1 MNDNPKIPQI
11 ALYAAIILL
20 AGFALRFVTI
30 TAPYTSDER
39 RNIVVAT
46 DLGWSNL
53 AMEDPYVQHPLLN
66 VYLTRLGM
74 TVFDQSK
81 FGVRFLHLLFGT
93 LTMLLVYL
101 LMRDLGRRAS
111 LLALTLLALSQYHI
125 HVSVKAENASLLL
138 FLLTLAIY
146 LFYKAIV
153 HGRERYIYWVGP
165 VMGLAFLTKGVAIVM
180 AAAFFL
186 FLLSS
191 KAYRGWLKRRE
202 LWISAGLFLLT
213 IVPWLIWILLNGS
226 SQLIF
231 SGEMYAPHRFG
242 PRLTALNF
250 YLIEVLSWIRGWDY
264 RLVISWEHAI
274 VDGVTGTVMLGSV
287 LASLFVVKHEL
298 KRLLLWVFAVYVVGL
313 SFFSKP
319 GLPWGEFWWAAPSL
333 IPAVCLTAAV
343 GAHFAKKHWA
353 PRIIVSLFIG
363 YALIN
368 AIHFIGTAQENFA
381 EPPHRLA
388 TFVDIDPVVARIHLD
403 RGRMQAALT
412 EMESLR
418 QQTPNNVDVL
428 NYYGLVSWQA
438 GKKEK
443 AVELWLQA
451 ASLEP
456 DYRSRDN
463 LLNMERQML
472 LDQYVTRAARHPDDA
487 RTRYML
493 GALYYYYGDDKL
505 AAMDL
510 TRSVEIN
517 PLNHRAQ
524 YFLGLTHF
532 RQQNFGEAIK
542 AFQAVLDGHPH
553 HYGALYYLGR
563 VYQELGQDE
572 QAIEHFKAATT
583 LNPDD
588 AHSYFELSQLYQGKP
603 QLAGPMN
610 KKARSI
616 YHLDIK
622 HRVYPFISGRYRAL
636 FNPQS

>member
-1 MNDNPKIPQI
+1 MTENPKIPRTL
-11 ALYAAIILL
+11 LYAALILL

-39 RNIVVAT
+39 RNIVIAE
-46 DLGWSNL
+46 DLGWGNL

-66 VYLTRLGM
+66 VYMTRLGM

-81 FGVRFLHLLFGT
+81 FGVRFLHLIFGT

-101 LMRDLGRRAS
+101 LMRDLGRRES

-138 FLLTLAIY
+138 FLLTLAVY
-146 LFYKAIV
+146 LFHKAVV
-153 HGRERYIYWVGP
+153 HGREKYIYWVGP
-165 VMGLAFLTKGVAIVM
+165 VMGLAFLTKGVSLLM
-180 AAAFFL
+180 APAFLL
-186 FLLSS
+186 FLLTSN
-191 KAYRGWLKRRE
+191 AYRGWLKRRE
-202 LWISAGLFLLT
+202 LWITVGLFLVT
-213 IVPWLIWILLNGS
+213 IVPWLIWVLMKGS

-231 SGEMYAPHRFG
+231 SGDMYAPDRLG
-242 PRLTALNF
+242 LRLTAVNF
-250 YLIEVLSWIRGWDY
+250 YLIEILAWLRGWDY
-264 RLVISWEHAI
+264 RLMISWEHAV
-274 VDGVTGTVMLGSV
+274 VDGITGAVMLGCV
-287 LASLFVVKHEL
+287 LASAFVIKHEL

-343 GAHFAKKHWA
+343 SAHFAKKHWA

-363 YALIN
+363 YSLVN
-368 AIHFIGTAQENFA
+368 AIHFISTTRESFA

-403 RGRMQAALT
+403 RGRMHAALT
-412 EMESLR
+412 EMEALR
-418 QQTPNNVDVL
+418 QQTPNNVEIL
-428 NYYGLVSWQA
+428 NYYGLVSWKA
-438 GKKEK
+438 GKMEK

-451 ASLEP
+451 SSLEP
-456 DYRSRDN
+456 DYRSPHN
-463 LLNMERQML
+463 LLDTEREAI
-472 LDQYVTRAARHPDDA
+472 LDTYVTRAARNPDDA
-487 RTRYML
+487 RTRYLL
-493 GALYYYYGDDKL
+493 GALSYYYGDDKL

-542 AFQAVLDGHPH
+542 AFQSVLDGHPH

-563 VYQELGQDE
+563 VYQELGRDE
-572 QAIEHFKAATT
+572 QAIEHFKAAAT

-610 KKARSI
+610 EKARAI
-616 YHLDIK
+616 YHIDIK
-622 HRVYPFISGRYRAL
+622 HRIYPDISGRYRAL
-636 FNPQS
+636 FKPSW